1 MKQIKQNEKG
11 FTLVELVVVIAI
23 LAVLAALMVPRIIGS
38 VEDARRS
45 SAIGDAR
52 TLASEVATYNAQEL
66 AKDPGD
72 TPAPA
77 PILDRTL
84 DDSTGISELSIDAG
98 DMPDSTYVWIEVDA
112 NGEVE
117 VDIQPYP

>member
-23 LAVLAALMVPRIIGS
+23 LVVLAALMVPRIIGS

-52 TLASEVATYNAQEL
+52 AIASEIATHNANKQQNPVEETRLLRVITEMLLEL
-66 AKDPGD
+66 LP
-72 TPAPA
+72 
-77 PILDRTL
+77 L
-84 DDSTGISELSIDAG
+84 
-98 DMPDSTYVWIEVDA
+98 EVHL
-112 NGEVE
+112 V
-117 VDIQPYP
+117 